1 MKALWSRH
9 GREASPHE
17 AFVETCCILAIAE
30 PFPDLGRG
38 YLSFGNSTNLGQGQ
52 VGTAQEEDLL
62 IVILHL
68 SGQPAEPY
76 ARDIE
81 RVTLHIPFVCNH
93 ALHIVC
99 PNLCLQVCCVPGK
112 RSDGSV
118 VICAHKY
125 LEHEGSRC
133 QCLERCILF
142 ERST

>member
-1 MKALWSRH
+1 MGEKHPHMRPWWRLVASWPLLNPFLIWVEDISALGTLPIW
-9 GREASPHE
+9 GRVRLE
-17 AFVETCCILAIAE
+17 L
-30 PFPDLGRG
+30 L
-38 YLSFGNSTNLGQGQ
+38 
-52 VGTAQEEDLL
+52 QEEDLL

-93 ALHIVC
+93 ALYIVC